1 MGVLLTGSKYYDSTS
16 AIQVIG
22 CILNNPHLLDEDGI
36 YDFRAEDFNNE
47 FHKVIFGSVY
57 NLYNMGA
64 EKLNTKVIED
74 YLSEKEH
81 SFATYKANHG
91 AEWLH
96 QVYEQAD
103 ILNFNYYY
111 SRLKKMTLLRAYDNI
126 GLDVSWIYDPDNIID
141 LEKKQEQSKLL
152 DNTPIEEIADM
163 IDNRVLHV
171 REYLVD
177 GDMDE
182 SCQIGDDAEKLLEEL
197 KQNPAIGY
205 PLYDKV
211 SSDIAM
217 GARTGKF
224 YLRSAAT
231 GVGKAIPND
240 TLIPTPNGWRK
251 VGDIKVGD
259 YLFGQDGKPTKV
271 LNVFPQPTEKEIW
284 EVVFS
289 DGRIA
294 KCCGE
299 HLWEYRYDK
308 SHGKNRYRVENTE
321 AIYKRAL
328 ANKWGFKRSSSKGYR
343 FHVKLN
349 QPVEYDKKDFKIDPY
364 VLGAILGDGSLRY
377 NKTNKSL
384 SFSSEDEEIPTLISK
399 RLGENIR
406 CHRNS
411 LKNYNWYFKDDNKPH
426 HPLWVEEILKDYP
439 CLWNLK
445 SEDKFIPQEF
455 LYGSIEQ
462 RFELLQ
468 GLMDTDGSI
477 DKKGRLRFSTISEKL
492 KDNFVE
498 LCHSL
503 GFVVSVGE
511 DCRTKKYTV
520 GKCYDVH
527 IQSKKSLKDKFFKLT
542 RKLQIAKEYIA
553 SQKREEHKNHLAIVD
568 IKKTSQ
574 KTDMT
579 CFTVDNKDHLFLMND
594 FIVTHNTRNA
604 MADACY
610 MSCSSIYENGEW
622 VDIGEKIPTI
632 FISVELDKSELQTM
646 AWSFVSGVPENHIL
660 ENKYDF
666 GEYERV
672 VKAIQ
677 ILKESKLF
685 IEYLPDY
692 NMKDIENCIK
702 RNIRVN
708 KCSCV
713 FLDYITSSMKIIEEI
728 TRASGG
734 MKIREDQILFLL
746 SSKLKDIAGK
756 YGVFIYSSTQL
767 NNSFKQEKI
776 LDQGMLAGAKSIA
789 NRIDYG
795 SIMVDMVPEDY
806 EDLAGLLE
814 SHPELG
820 VPNIKL
826 SIYKNRRGKIN
837 RVICWQRADK
847 GTSRYKTLFVTDYN
861 LNLIDVYEDGKV
873 V

>member
-163 IDNRVLHV
+163 IDNRVLHI

-259 YLFGQDGKPTKV
+259 YLFAQDSSPTKV
-271 LNVFPQPTEKEIW
+271 LAVFPQPEKKEIW
-284 EVVFS
+284 KVTFA
-289 DGRIA
+289 DGRVA
-294 KCCGE
+294 ECCGE
-299 HLWEYRYDK
+299 HLWEYFEN
-308 SHGKNRYRVENTE
+308 GKKRVEDTQT
-321 AIYKRAL
+321 IYKRIKKQKAL
-328 ANKWGFKRSSSKGYR
+328 KNNFSVRVNSPYGNYIFTKSFVNSLLDIESKC
-343 FHVKLN
+343 
-349 QPVEYDKKDFKIDPY
+349 I
-364 VLGAILGDGSLRY
+364 
-377 NKTNKSL
+377 
-384 SFSSEDEEIPTLISK
+384 SFSRSRKERAAIFDKEFFCLKEVTLL
-399 RLGENIR
+399 RGLGI
-406 CHRNS
+406 
-411 LKNYNWYFKDDNKPH
+411 
-426 HPLWVEEILKDYP
+426 
-439 CLWNLK
+439 
-445 SEDKFIPQEF
+445 IPQVTHMKNSFYRVSYSENDFSLLEKF
-455 LYGSIEQ
+455 LNGEEVIAPTKY
-462 RFELLQ
+462 
-468 GLMDTDGSI
+468 
-477 DKKGRLRFSTISEKL
+477 L
-492 KDNFVE
+492 K
-498 LCHSL
+498 
-503 GFVVSVGE
+503 
-511 DCRTKKYTV
+511 
-520 GKCYDVH
+520 
-527 IQSKKSLKDKFFKLT
+527 
-542 RKLQIAKEYIA
+542 
-553 SQKREEHKNHLAIVD
+553 IVD

-666 GEYERV
+666 GEYDRV

-795 SIMVDMVPEDY
+795 SIMVDMVPDDY

>member
-126 GLDVSWIYDPDNIID
+126 GLDVSWIYDPDNILD

-163 IDNRVLHV
+163 IDNRVLHI

-217 GARTGKF
+217 GARIGKF

-240 TLIPTPNGWRK
+240 TLIPTPDGWRK

-259 YLFGQDGKPTKV
+259 YLFAQDSSPTKV
-271 LNVFPQPTEKEIW
+271 LAVFPQPEKKEIW
-284 EVVFS
+284 KVTFA
-289 DGRIA
+289 DGRVA
-294 KCCGE
+294 ECCGE
-299 HLWEYRYDK
+299 HLWEYFEN
-308 SHGKNRYRVENTE
+308 GKKKVENTQT
-321 AIYKRAL
+321 IYKRI
-328 ANKWGFKRSSSKGYR
+328 KRKKTLKSNFSVRVNSPYGNYTFAKSFVNSLLDIESKC
-343 FHVKLN
+343 
-349 QPVEYDKKDFKIDPY
+349 I
-364 VLGAILGDGSLRY
+364 
-377 NKTNKSL
+377 
-384 SFSSEDEEIPTLISK
+384 SFSRSRKERVATFDKEFFCLREVALL
-399 RLGENIR
+399 RGLGI
-406 CHRNS
+406 
-411 LKNYNWYFKDDNKPH
+411 
-426 HPLWVEEILKDYP
+426 
-439 CLWNLK
+439 
-445 SEDKFIPQEF
+445 IPQVTHTKNGFYRVSYSENDFGLLEKF
-455 LYGSIEQ
+455 LNGEEVIAPTKY
-462 RFELLQ
+462 
-468 GLMDTDGSI
+468 
-477 DKKGRLRFSTISEKL
+477 L
-492 KDNFVE
+492 K
-498 LCHSL
+498 
-503 GFVVSVGE
+503 
-511 DCRTKKYTV
+511 
-520 GKCYDVH
+520 
-527 IQSKKSLKDKFFKLT
+527 
-542 RKLQIAKEYIA
+542 
-553 SQKREEHKNHLAIVD
+553 IVD

-666 GEYERV
+666 GEYDRV

-795 SIMVDMVPEDY
+795 SIMVDMVPDDY

>member
-1 MGVLLTGSKYYDSTS
+1 MTGSKYYDSTS

-163 IDNRVLHV
+163 IDNRVLHI

-259 YLFGQDGKPTKV
+259 YLFAQDSSPTKV
-271 LNVFPQPTEKEIW
+271 LAVFPQPTTKEIW
-284 EVVFS
+284 KVTFA
-289 DGRIA
+289 DGRVA
-294 KCCGE
+294 ECCGE
-299 HLWEYRYDK
+299 HLWEYFEN
-308 SHGKNRYRVENTE
+308 GKKRVEDTQT
-321 AIYKRAL
+321 IYKRIKKQKAL
-328 ANKWGFKRSSSKGYR
+328 KNDFSVRVNSPYGNYIFTKSFVNSLLDIESKC
-343 FHVKLN
+343 
-349 QPVEYDKKDFKIDPY
+349 I
-364 VLGAILGDGSLRY
+364 
-377 NKTNKSL
+377 
-384 SFSSEDEEIPTLISK
+384 SFSRSRKERVATFDKEFFCLREVALL
-399 RLGENIR
+399 RGLGI
-406 CHRNS
+406 
-411 LKNYNWYFKDDNKPH
+411 
-426 HPLWVEEILKDYP
+426 
-439 CLWNLK
+439 
-445 SEDKFIPQEF
+445 IPQVTHIKNGFYRVSYSENDFGLLEKF
-455 LYGSIEQ
+455 LNGEEVIAPTKY
-462 RFELLQ
+462 
-468 GLMDTDGSI
+468 
-477 DKKGRLRFSTISEKL
+477 L
-492 KDNFVE
+492 K
-498 LCHSL
+498 
-503 GFVVSVGE
+503 
-511 DCRTKKYTV
+511 
-520 GKCYDVH
+520 
-527 IQSKKSLKDKFFKLT
+527 
-542 RKLQIAKEYIA
+542 
-553 SQKREEHKNHLAIVD
+553 IVD

-795 SIMVDMVPEDY
+795 SIMVDMVPDDY

>member
-1 MGVLLTGSKYYDSTS
+1 MTGSKYYDSTS

-163 IDNRVLHV
+163 IDNRVLHI

-259 YLFGQDGKPTKV
+259 YLFAQDSSPTKV
-271 LNVFPQPTEKEIW
+271 LAVFPQPEEKEIW
-284 EVVFS
+284 KVTFA
-289 DGRIA
+289 DGRVA
-294 KCCGE
+294 ECCGE
-299 HLWEYRYDK
+299 HLWEYFEN
-308 SHGKNRYRVENTE
+308 GKKKVENTQT
-321 AIYKRAL
+321 IYKRI
-328 ANKWGFKRSSSKGYR
+328 KRKKTLKSNFSVRVNSPYGNYTFAKSFVNSLLDIESKC
-343 FHVKLN
+343 
-349 QPVEYDKKDFKIDPY
+349 I
-364 VLGAILGDGSLRY
+364 
-377 NKTNKSL
+377 
-384 SFSSEDEEIPTLISK
+384 SFSRSRKK
-399 RLGENIR
+399 RVATFDKEFFCLREVALLRGLGI
-406 CHRNS
+406 
-411 LKNYNWYFKDDNKPH
+411 
-426 HPLWVEEILKDYP
+426 
-439 CLWNLK
+439 
-445 SEDKFIPQEF
+445 IPQVTHTKNGFYRVSYSENDFGLLEKF
-455 LYGSIEQ
+455 LNGEEVIAPTKY
-462 RFELLQ
+462 
-468 GLMDTDGSI
+468 
-477 DKKGRLRFSTISEKL
+477 L
-492 KDNFVE
+492 K
-498 LCHSL
+498 
-503 GFVVSVGE
+503 
-511 DCRTKKYTV
+511 
-520 GKCYDVH
+520 
-527 IQSKKSLKDKFFKLT
+527 
-542 RKLQIAKEYIA
+542 
-553 SQKREEHKNHLAIVD
+553 IVD

-795 SIMVDMVPEDY
+795 SIMVDMVPDDY

>member
-163 IDNRVLHV
+163 IDNRVLHI

-259 YLFGQDGKPTKV
+259 YLFAQDSSPTKV
-271 LNVFPQPTEKEIW
+271 LAVFPQPEKKEIW
-284 EVVFS
+284 KVTFS
-289 DGRIA
+289 DGRVA

-299 HLWEYRYDK
+299 HLWEYFEN
-308 SHGKNRYRVENTE
+308 GKKRVEDTQT
-321 AIYKRAL
+321 IYKRIKKQKAL
-328 ANKWGFKRSSSKGYR
+328 KNNFSVRVNSPYGNYIFTKSFVNSLLDIESKC
-343 FHVKLN
+343 
-349 QPVEYDKKDFKIDPY
+349 I
-364 VLGAILGDGSLRY
+364 
-377 NKTNKSL
+377 
-384 SFSSEDEEIPTLISK
+384 SFSRSRKERAAIFDKEFFCLKEVTLL
-399 RLGENIR
+399 RGLGI
-406 CHRNS
+406 
-411 LKNYNWYFKDDNKPH
+411 
-426 HPLWVEEILKDYP
+426 
-439 CLWNLK
+439 
-445 SEDKFIPQEF
+445 IPQVTHMKNSFYRVSYLENDFSLLEKF
-455 LYGSIEQ
+455 LNGEEVIAPTKY
-462 RFELLQ
+462 
-468 GLMDTDGSI
+468 
-477 DKKGRLRFSTISEKL
+477 L
-492 KDNFVE
+492 K
-498 LCHSL
+498 
-503 GFVVSVGE
+503 
-511 DCRTKKYTV
+511 
-520 GKCYDVH
+520 
-527 IQSKKSLKDKFFKLT
+527 
-542 RKLQIAKEYIA
+542 
-553 SQKREEHKNHLAIVD
+553 IVD

-666 GEYERV
+666 GEYDRV

-795 SIMVDMVPEDY
+795 SIMVDMVPDDY

>member
-163 IDNRVLHV
+163 IDNRVLHI

-259 YLFGQDGKPTKV
+259 YLFAQDSSPTKV
-271 LNVFPQPTEKEIW
+271 LAVFPQPTTKEIW
-284 EVVFS
+284 KVTFA
-289 DGRIA
+289 DGRVA

-299 HLWEYRYDK
+299 HLWEYFEN
-308 SHGKNRYRVENTE
+308 GKKKVEDTQT
-321 AIYKRAL
+321 IYKRIKRKKAL
-328 ANKWGFKRSSSKGYR
+328 KSNFSVRVNSPYGNYTFAKSFVNSLLDIESKC
-343 FHVKLN
+343 
-349 QPVEYDKKDFKIDPY
+349 I
-364 VLGAILGDGSLRY
+364 
-377 NKTNKSL
+377 
-384 SFSSEDEEIPTLISK
+384 SFSRSRKERAAIFDKEFFCLREVALL
-399 RLGENIR
+399 RGLGM
-406 CHRNS
+406 
-411 LKNYNWYFKDDNKPH
+411 
-426 HPLWVEEILKDYP
+426 
-439 CLWNLK
+439 
-445 SEDKFIPQEF
+445 IPQVTHIKNGFYRVSYSENDFGLLEKF
-455 LYGSIEQ
+455 LNGEEVIAPTKY
-462 RFELLQ
+462 
-468 GLMDTDGSI
+468 
-477 DKKGRLRFSTISEKL
+477 L
-492 KDNFVE
+492 K
-498 LCHSL
+498 
-503 GFVVSVGE
+503 
-511 DCRTKKYTV
+511 
-520 GKCYDVH
+520 
-527 IQSKKSLKDKFFKLT
+527 
-542 RKLQIAKEYIA
+542 
-553 SQKREEHKNHLAIVD
+553 IVN

-610 MSCSSIYENGEW
+610 MSCSSVYENGEW

>member
-1 MGVLLTGSKYYDSTS
+1 MTGSKYYDSTS

-163 IDNRVLHV
+163 IDNRVLHI

-259 YLFGQDGKPTKV
+259 YLFAQDSSPTKV
-271 LNVFPQPTEKEIW
+271 LAVFPQPEEKEIW
-284 EVVFS
+284 KVTFA
-289 DGRIA
+289 DGRVA
-294 KCCGE
+294 ECCGE
-299 HLWEYRYDK
+299 HLWEYFEN
-308 SHGKNRYRVENTE
+308 GKKRVEDTQT
-321 AIYKRAL
+321 IYKRIKKQKAL
-328 ANKWGFKRSSSKGYR
+328 KNNFSVRINSPYGNYIFTKSFVNSLLDIESKC
-343 FHVKLN
+343 
-349 QPVEYDKKDFKIDPY
+349 I
-364 VLGAILGDGSLRY
+364 
-377 NKTNKSL
+377 
-384 SFSSEDEEIPTLISK
+384 SFSRSRKERAAIFDKEFFCLKEVTLL
-399 RLGENIR
+399 RGLGI
-406 CHRNS
+406 
-411 LKNYNWYFKDDNKPH
+411 
-426 HPLWVEEILKDYP
+426 
-439 CLWNLK
+439 
-445 SEDKFIPQEF
+445 IPQVTHIKNGFYRVSYSENDFGLLEKF
-455 LYGSIEQ
+455 LNGEEVIAPTKY
-462 RFELLQ
+462 
-468 GLMDTDGSI
+468 
-477 DKKGRLRFSTISEKL
+477 L
-492 KDNFVE
+492 K
-498 LCHSL
+498 
-503 GFVVSVGE
+503 
-511 DCRTKKYTV
+511 
-520 GKCYDVH
+520 
-527 IQSKKSLKDKFFKLT
+527 
-542 RKLQIAKEYIA
+542 
-553 SQKREEHKNHLAIVD
+553 IVN

-574 KTDMT
+574 KTNMT

-666 GEYERV
+666 GEYDRV

-795 SIMVDMVPEDY
+795 SIMVDMVPDDY

>member
-16 AIQVIG
+16 VIQVIG

-163 IDNRVLHV
+163 IDNRVLHI

-259 YLFGQDGKPTKV
+259 YLFAQDSSPTKV
-271 LNVFPQPTEKEIW
+271 LAVFPQPEKKEIW
-284 EVVFS
+284 KVTFS
-289 DGRIA
+289 DGRVA

-299 HLWEYRYDK
+299 HLWEYFEN
-308 SHGKNRYRVENTE
+308 GKKRVEDTQT
-321 AIYKRAL
+321 IYKRIKRKKVFKSNFSIRVNSPYGNYTFAKSFVSSLLDIESKCISFFRRRKERVAIFDKEFFCLREVAL
-328 ANKWGFKRSSSKGYR
+328 LRG
-343 FHVKLN
+343 
-349 QPVEYDKKDFKIDPY
+349 
-364 VLGAILGDGSLRY
+364 LGM
-377 NKTNKSL
+377 
-384 SFSSEDEEIPTLISK
+384 
-399 RLGENIR
+399 
-406 CHRNS
+406 
-411 LKNYNWYFKDDNKPH
+411 
-426 HPLWVEEILKDYP
+426 
-439 CLWNLK
+439 
-445 SEDKFIPQEF
+445 IPQVTHIKNGFYRVSYPENDFGLLEKF
-455 LYGSIEQ
+455 LNGEEVIAPTKY
-462 RFELLQ
+462 
-468 GLMDTDGSI
+468 
-477 DKKGRLRFSTISEKL
+477 L
-492 KDNFVE
+492 K
-498 LCHSL
+498 
-503 GFVVSVGE
+503 
-511 DCRTKKYTV
+511 
-520 GKCYDVH
+520 
-527 IQSKKSLKDKFFKLT
+527 
-542 RKLQIAKEYIA
+542 
-553 SQKREEHKNHLAIVD
+553 IVD

-666 GEYERV
+666 GEYDRV

-795 SIMVDMVPEDY
+795 SIMVDMVPDDY

-873 V
+873 M

>member
-163 IDNRVLHV
+163 IDNRVLHI

-259 YLFGQDGKPTKV
+259 YLFAQDSSPTKV
-271 LNVFPQPTEKEIW
+271 LAVFPQPTTKEIW
-284 EVVFS
+284 KVTFA
-289 DGRIA
+289 DGRVA
-294 KCCGE
+294 ECCGE
-299 HLWEYRYDK
+299 HLWEYFEN
-308 SHGKNRYRVENTE
+308 GKKRVEDTQT
-321 AIYKRAL
+321 IYKRIKKQKAL
-328 ANKWGFKRSSSKGYR
+328 KNNFSVRVNSPYGNYTFAKSFVNSLLDIESKC
-343 FHVKLN
+343 
-349 QPVEYDKKDFKIDPY
+349 I
-364 VLGAILGDGSLRY
+364 
-377 NKTNKSL
+377 
-384 SFSSEDEEIPTLISK
+384 SFSRSRKERAAIFDKEFFCLKEVTLL
-399 RLGENIR
+399 RGLGI
-406 CHRNS
+406 
-411 LKNYNWYFKDDNKPH
+411 
-426 HPLWVEEILKDYP
+426 
-439 CLWNLK
+439 
-445 SEDKFIPQEF
+445 IPQVTHMKNGFYRVSYSENDFSLLEKF
-455 LYGSIEQ
+455 LNGEEVIAPTKY
-462 RFELLQ
+462 
-468 GLMDTDGSI
+468 
-477 DKKGRLRFSTISEKL
+477 L
-492 KDNFVE
+492 K
-498 LCHSL
+498 
-503 GFVVSVGE
+503 
-511 DCRTKKYTV
+511 
-520 GKCYDVH
+520 
-527 IQSKKSLKDKFFKLT
+527 
-542 RKLQIAKEYIA
+542 
-553 SQKREEHKNHLAIVD
+553 IVD

-574 KTDMT
+574 KTGMT

-795 SIMVDMVPEDY
+795 SIMVDMVPDDY

>member
-163 IDNRVLHV
+163 IDNRVLHI

-259 YLFGQDGKPTKV
+259 YLFAQDSSPTKV
-271 LNVFPQPTEKEIW
+271 LAVFPQPEEKEIW
-284 EVVFS
+284 KVTFA
-289 DGRIA
+289 DGRVA
-294 KCCGE
+294 ECCRE
-299 HLWEYRYDK
+299 HLWEYFED
-308 SHGKNRYRVENTE
+308 GKKKVEDTQT
-321 AIYKRAL
+321 IYKRIKRKKAL
-328 ANKWGFKRSSSKGYR
+328 KSNFSIRVNS
-343 FHVKLN
+343 
-349 QPVEYDKKDFKIDPY
+349 PY
-364 VLGAILGDGSLRY
+364 GNYTFA
-377 NKTNKSL
+377 KS
-384 SFSSEDEEIPTLISK
+384 FV
-399 RLGENIR
+399 
-406 CHRNS
+406 NS
-411 LKNYNWYFKDDNKPH
+411 LLDIESKCISFFRRRKERVAIFDK
-426 HPLWVEEILKDYP
+426 EFF
-439 CLWNLK
+439 CLREVALLRGLGM
-445 SEDKFIPQEF
+445 IPQVTHIKNGFYRVSYSENDFGLLEKF
-455 LYGSIEQ
+455 LNGEEVIAPTKY
-462 RFELLQ
+462 
-468 GLMDTDGSI
+468 
-477 DKKGRLRFSTISEKL
+477 L
-492 KDNFVE
+492 K
-498 LCHSL
+498 
-503 GFVVSVGE
+503 
-511 DCRTKKYTV
+511 
-520 GKCYDVH
+520 
-527 IQSKKSLKDKFFKLT
+527 
-542 RKLQIAKEYIA
+542 
-553 SQKREEHKNHLAIVD
+553 IVD

-795 SIMVDMVPEDY
+795 SIMVDMVPDDY

>member
-163 IDNRVLHV
+163 IDNRVLHI

-224 YLRSAAT
+224 YLRSATT

-259 YLFGQDGKPTKV
+259 YLFAQDSSPTKV
-271 LNVFPQPTEKEIW
+271 LAVFPQPEKKEIW
-284 EVVFS
+284 KVTFA
-289 DGRIA
+289 DGRVA
-294 KCCGE
+294 ECCGE
-299 HLWEYRYDK
+299 HLWEYFEN
-308 SHGKNRYRVENTE
+308 GKKKVENTQT
-321 AIYKRAL
+321 IYKRI
-328 ANKWGFKRSSSKGYR
+328 KRKKTLKSNFSVRVNSPYGNYTFAKSFVNSLLDIESKC
-343 FHVKLN
+343 
-349 QPVEYDKKDFKIDPY
+349 I
-364 VLGAILGDGSLRY
+364 
-377 NKTNKSL
+377 
-384 SFSSEDEEIPTLISK
+384 SFSRSRKERVAIFDKEFFCLREVALL
-399 RLGENIR
+399 RGLGM
-406 CHRNS
+406 
-411 LKNYNWYFKDDNKPH
+411 
-426 HPLWVEEILKDYP
+426 
-439 CLWNLK
+439 
-445 SEDKFIPQEF
+445 IPQVTHIKNGFYRVSYSENDFGLLEKF
-455 LYGSIEQ
+455 LNGEEVIAPTKY
-462 RFELLQ
+462 
-468 GLMDTDGSI
+468 
-477 DKKGRLRFSTISEKL
+477 L
-492 KDNFVE
+492 K
-498 LCHSL
+498 
-503 GFVVSVGE
+503 
-511 DCRTKKYTV
+511 
-520 GKCYDVH
+520 
-527 IQSKKSLKDKFFKLT
+527 
-542 RKLQIAKEYIA
+542 
-553 SQKREEHKNHLAIVD
+553 IVD

-795 SIMVDMVPEDY
+795 SIMVDMVPDDY

-861 LNLIDVYEDGKV
+861 LNLIDVYENGKV

>member
-163 IDNRVLHV
+163 IDNRVLHI

-240 TLIPTPNGWRK
+240 TLIPTPDGWRK

-259 YLFGQDGKPTKV
+259 YLFGQDSSPTKV
-271 LNVFPQPTEKEIW
+271 LAVFPQPEKKEIW
-284 EVVFS
+284 KVTFA
-289 DGRIA
+289 DGRVA
-294 KCCGE
+294 ECCGE
-299 HLWEYRYDK
+299 HLWEYFEN
-308 SHGKNRYRVENTE
+308 GKKRVEDTQT
-321 AIYKRAL
+321 IYKRIKKQKAL
-328 ANKWGFKRSSSKGYR
+328 KNNFSVRVNSPYGNYIFTKSFVNSLLDIESKC
-343 FHVKLN
+343 
-349 QPVEYDKKDFKIDPY
+349 I
-364 VLGAILGDGSLRY
+364 
-377 NKTNKSL
+377 
-384 SFSSEDEEIPTLISK
+384 SFSRSRKGRATIFDKEFFCLKEVTLL
-399 RLGENIR
+399 RGLGI
-406 CHRNS
+406 
-411 LKNYNWYFKDDNKPH
+411 
-426 HPLWVEEILKDYP
+426 
-439 CLWNLK
+439 
-445 SEDKFIPQEF
+445 IPQVTHMKNSFYRVSYSENDFSLLEKF
-455 LYGSIEQ
+455 LNGEEVIAPTKY
-462 RFELLQ
+462 
-468 GLMDTDGSI
+468 
-477 DKKGRLRFSTISEKL
+477 L
-492 KDNFVE
+492 K
-498 LCHSL
+498 
-503 GFVVSVGE
+503 
-511 DCRTKKYTV
+511 
-520 GKCYDVH
+520 
-527 IQSKKSLKDKFFKLT
+527 
-542 RKLQIAKEYIA
+542 
-553 SQKREEHKNHLAIVD
+553 IVD

-666 GEYERV
+666 GEYDRV

-795 SIMVDMVPEDY
+795 SIMVDMVPDDY

>member
-163 IDNRVLHV
+163 IDNRVLHI

-217 GARTGKF
+217 GARPGKF

-259 YLFGQDGKPTKV
+259 YLFAQDSSPTKV
-271 LNVFPQPTEKEIW
+271 LAVFPQPTTKEIW
-284 EVVFS
+284 KVTFA
-289 DGRIA
+289 DGRVA
-294 KCCGE
+294 ECCGE
-299 HLWEYRYDK
+299 HLWEYFEN
-308 SHGKNRYRVENTE
+308 GKKRVEDTQT
-321 AIYKRAL
+321 IYKRIKKQKAL
-328 ANKWGFKRSSSKGYR
+328 KNNFSVRVNSPYGNYIFTKSFVNSLLDIESKS
-343 FHVKLN
+343 
-349 QPVEYDKKDFKIDPY
+349 I
-364 VLGAILGDGSLRY
+364 
-377 NKTNKSL
+377 
-384 SFSSEDEEIPTLISK
+384 SFSRSEKERVATFDKEFFCLREVALL
-399 RLGENIR
+399 RGLGI
-406 CHRNS
+406 
-411 LKNYNWYFKDDNKPH
+411 
-426 HPLWVEEILKDYP
+426 
-439 CLWNLK
+439 
-445 SEDKFIPQEF
+445 IPQMTHTKNGFYRVSYSENDFGLLEKF
-455 LYGSIEQ
+455 LNGEEVIAPTKY
-462 RFELLQ
+462 
-468 GLMDTDGSI
+468 
-477 DKKGRLRFSTISEKL
+477 L
-492 KDNFVE
+492 K
-498 LCHSL
+498 
-503 GFVVSVGE
+503 
-511 DCRTKKYTV
+511 
-520 GKCYDVH
+520 
-527 IQSKKSLKDKFFKLT
+527 
-542 RKLQIAKEYIA
+542 
-553 SQKREEHKNHLAIVD
+553 IVD

-666 GEYERV
+666 GEYDRV

-795 SIMVDMVPEDY
+795 SIMVDMVPDDY

>member
-163 IDNRVLHV
+163 IDNRVLHI

-240 TLIPTPNGWRK
+240 TLIPTPDGWRK
-251 VGDIKVGD
+251 VADIKVGD
-259 YLFGQDGKPTKV
+259 YLFAQDSSPTKV
-271 LNVFPQPTEKEIW
+271 LAVFPQPEEKEIW
-284 EVVFS
+284 KVTFA
-289 DGRIA
+289 DGRVA
-294 KCCGE
+294 ECCGE
-299 HLWEYRYDK
+299 HLWEYFED
-308 SHGKNRYRVENTE
+308 GKKKVEDTQT
-321 AIYKRAL
+321 IYKRIKRKKA
-328 ANKWGFKRSSSKGYR
+328 FKSNFSIRVNS
-343 FHVKLN
+343 
-349 QPVEYDKKDFKIDPY
+349 PY
-364 VLGAILGDGSLRY
+364 GNYTFA
-377 NKTNKSL
+377 KS
-384 SFSSEDEEIPTLISK
+384 FV
-399 RLGENIR
+399 
-406 CHRNS
+406 NS
-411 LKNYNWYFKDDNKPH
+411 LLDIESKCISFFRSKKERIAIFDK
-426 HPLWVEEILKDYP
+426 EFF
-439 CLWNLK
+439 CLR
-445 SEDKFIPQEF
+445 EVA
-455 LYGSIEQ
+455 
-462 RFELLQ
+462 LLQ
-468 GLMDTDGSI
+468 GLGMIPQVTHIKNGFYRVSYSENDFGLLKKFLDGEEVI
-477 DKKGRLRFSTISEKL
+477 APTKYL
-492 KDNFVE
+492 K
-498 LCHSL
+498 
-503 GFVVSVGE
+503 
-511 DCRTKKYTV
+511 
-520 GKCYDVH
+520 
-527 IQSKKSLKDKFFKLT
+527 
-542 RKLQIAKEYIA
+542 
-553 SQKREEHKNHLAIVD
+553 IVD

-666 GEYERV
+666 GEYDRV

-795 SIMVDMVPEDY
+795 SIMVDMVPDDY

>member
-163 IDNRVLHV
+163 IDNRVLHI

-259 YLFGQDGKPTKV
+259 YLFAQDSSPTKV
-271 LNVFPQPTEKEIW
+271 LAVFPQPEEKEIW
-284 EVVFS
+284 KVTFA
-289 DGRIA
+289 DGRVA
-294 KCCGE
+294 ECCRE
-299 HLWEYRYDK
+299 HLWEYFED
-308 SHGKNRYRVENTE
+308 GKKKVEDTQT
-321 AIYKRAL
+321 IYKRIKRKKAL
-328 ANKWGFKRSSSKGYR
+328 KSNFSIRVNS
-343 FHVKLN
+343 
-349 QPVEYDKKDFKIDPY
+349 PY
-364 VLGAILGDGSLRY
+364 GNYTFA
-377 NKTNKSL
+377 KS
-384 SFSSEDEEIPTLISK
+384 FV
-399 RLGENIR
+399 
-406 CHRNS
+406 NS
-411 LKNYNWYFKDDNKPH
+411 LLDIESKCISFFRRRKERVAIFDK
-426 HPLWVEEILKDYP
+426 EFF
-439 CLWNLK
+439 CLREVALLRGLGM
-445 SEDKFIPQEF
+445 IPQVTHIKNGFYRVSYSENDFGLLEKF
-455 LYGSIEQ
+455 LNGEEVIAPTKY
-462 RFELLQ
+462 
-468 GLMDTDGSI
+468 
-477 DKKGRLRFSTISEKL
+477 L
-492 KDNFVE
+492 K
-498 LCHSL
+498 
-503 GFVVSVGE
+503 
-511 DCRTKKYTV
+511 
-520 GKCYDVH
+520 
-527 IQSKKSLKDKFFKLT
+527 
-542 RKLQIAKEYIA
+542 
-553 SQKREEHKNHLAIVD
+553 IVD

-795 SIMVDMVPEDY
+795 SIMVDMVPDDY

-861 LNLIDVYEDGKV
+861 LNLIDVYEDSKV

>member
-163 IDNRVLHV
+163 IDNRVLHI

-231 GVGKAIPND
+231 GVGK
-240 TLIPTPNGWRK
+240 
-251 VGDIKVGD
+251 
-259 YLFGQDGKPTKV
+259 
-271 LNVFPQPTEKEIW
+271 
-284 EVVFS
+284 S
-289 DGRIA
+289 
-294 KCCGE
+294 
-299 HLWEYRYDK
+299 
-308 SHGKNRYRVENTE
+308 
-321 AIYKRAL
+321 
-328 ANKWGFKRSSSKGYR
+328 
-343 FHVKLN
+343 
-349 QPVEYDKKDFKIDPY
+349 
-364 VLGAILGDGSLRY
+364 
-377 NKTNKSL
+377 
-384 SFSSEDEEIPTLISK
+384 
-399 RLGENIR
+399 
-406 CHRNS
+406 
-411 LKNYNWYFKDDNKPH
+411 
-426 HPLWVEEILKDYP
+426 
-439 CLWNLK
+439 
-445 SEDKFIPQEF
+445 
-455 LYGSIEQ
+455 
-462 RFELLQ
+462 
-468 GLMDTDGSI
+468 
-477 DKKGRLRFSTISEKL
+477 
-492 KDNFVE
+492 
-498 LCHSL
+498 
-503 GFVVSVGE
+503 
-511 DCRTKKYTV
+511 
-520 GKCYDVH
+520 
-527 IQSKKSLKDKFFKLT
+527 
-542 RKLQIAKEYIA
+542 
-553 SQKREEHKNHLAIVD
+553 
-568 IKKTSQ
+568 
-574 KTDMT
+574 
-579 CFTVDNKDHLFLMND
+579 
-594 FIVTHNTRNA
+594 RNA

-622 VDIGEKIPTI
+622 VDIGENIPTI

-666 GEYERV
+666 GEYDRV

-795 SIMVDMVPEDY
+795 SIMVDMVPDDY

>member
-1 MGVLLTGSKYYDSTS
+1 MTGSKYYDSTS

-163 IDNRVLHV
+163 IDNRVLHI

-251 VGDIKVGD
+251 VGDIRVGD
-259 YLFGQDGKPTKV
+259 YLFAQDSSPTKV
-271 LNVFPQPTEKEIW
+271 LAVFPQPTTKEIW
-284 EVVFS
+284 KVTFA
-289 DGRIA
+289 DGRVA
-294 KCCGE
+294 ECCGE
-299 HLWEYRYDK
+299 HLWEYFEN
-308 SHGKNRYRVENTE
+308 GKKRVEDTQT
-321 AIYKRAL
+321 IYKRIKKQKAL
-328 ANKWGFKRSSSKGYR
+328 KNNFSVRVNSPYGNYTFAKSFVNSLLDIESKCISFFR
-343 FHVKLN
+343 RRKERVAIF
-349 QPVEYDKKDFKIDPY
+349 DKKFFCLRE
-364 VLGAILGDGSLRY
+364 VALLRGLGI
-377 NKTNKSL
+377 
-384 SFSSEDEEIPTLISK
+384 
-399 RLGENIR
+399 
-406 CHRNS
+406 
-411 LKNYNWYFKDDNKPH
+411 
-426 HPLWVEEILKDYP
+426 
-439 CLWNLK
+439 
-445 SEDKFIPQEF
+445 IPQVTHIKNGFYRVSYSENDFGLLEKF
-455 LYGSIEQ
+455 LNGEEVIAPTKY
-462 RFELLQ
+462 
-468 GLMDTDGSI
+468 
-477 DKKGRLRFSTISEKL
+477 L
-492 KDNFVE
+492 K
-498 LCHSL
+498 
-503 GFVVSVGE
+503 
-511 DCRTKKYTV
+511 
-520 GKCYDVH
+520 
-527 IQSKKSLKDKFFKLT
+527 
-542 RKLQIAKEYIA
+542 
-553 SQKREEHKNHLAIVD
+553 IVD

-574 KTDMT
+574 KTNMT

-795 SIMVDMVPEDY
+795 SIMVDMVPDDY

-861 LNLIDVYEDGKV
+861 LNLIDVYEDGEV

>member
-163 IDNRVLHV
+163 IDNRVLHI

-259 YLFGQDGKPTKV
+259 YLFAQDSSPTKV
-271 LNVFPQPTEKEIW
+271 LAVFPQPEKKEIW
-284 EVVFS
+284 KVTFA
-289 DGRIA
+289 DGRVA
-294 KCCGE
+294 ECCGE
-299 HLWEYRYDK
+299 HLWEYFEN
-308 SHGKNRYRVENTE
+308 GKKRVEDTQT
-321 AIYKRAL
+321 IYKRIKKQKAL
-328 ANKWGFKRSSSKGYR
+328 KNNFSVRVNSPYGNYIFTKSFVNSLLDIESKC
-343 FHVKLN
+343 
-349 QPVEYDKKDFKIDPY
+349 I
-364 VLGAILGDGSLRY
+364 
-377 NKTNKSL
+377 
-384 SFSSEDEEIPTLISK
+384 SFSRSRKERAAIFDKEFFCLKEVTLL
-399 RLGENIR
+399 RGLGI
-406 CHRNS
+406 
-411 LKNYNWYFKDDNKPH
+411 
-426 HPLWVEEILKDYP
+426 
-439 CLWNLK
+439 
-445 SEDKFIPQEF
+445 IPQVTHMKNSFYRVSYSENDFSLLEKF
-455 LYGSIEQ
+455 LNGEEVIAPIKY
-462 RFELLQ
+462 
-468 GLMDTDGSI
+468 
-477 DKKGRLRFSTISEKL
+477 L
-492 KDNFVE
+492 K
-498 LCHSL
+498 
-503 GFVVSVGE
+503 
-511 DCRTKKYTV
+511 
-520 GKCYDVH
+520 
-527 IQSKKSLKDKFFKLT
+527 
-542 RKLQIAKEYIA
+542 
-553 SQKREEHKNHLAIVD
+553 IVD

-795 SIMVDMVPEDY
+795 SIMVDMVPDDY
-806 EDLAGLLE
+806 EDLAGLLK

>member
-22 CILNNPHLLDEDGI
+22 CILNNPRLLDEDGI

-259 YLFGQDGKPTKV
+259 YLFAQDSSPTKV
-271 LNVFPQPTEKEIW
+271 LAVFPQPEKKEIW
-284 EVVFS
+284 KVTFS
-289 DGRIA
+289 DGRVA

-299 HLWEYRYDK
+299 HLWEYFEN
-308 SHGKNRYRVENTE
+308 GKKRVEDTQT
-321 AIYKRAL
+321 IYKRIKRKKA
-328 ANKWGFKRSSSKGYR
+328 FKSNFSIRVNS
-343 FHVKLN
+343 
-349 QPVEYDKKDFKIDPY
+349 PY
-364 VLGAILGDGSLRY
+364 GNYTFA
-377 NKTNKSL
+377 KS
-384 SFSSEDEEIPTLISK
+384 FV
-399 RLGENIR
+399 
-406 CHRNS
+406 NS
-411 LKNYNWYFKDDNKPH
+411 LLDIESKCISFFRSRKERIAIFDK
-426 HPLWVEEILKDYP
+426 EFF
-439 CLWNLK
+439 CLREVALLRGLGM
-445 SEDKFIPQEF
+445 IPQVTHMKNGFYRVSYSENDFGLLEKF
-455 LYGSIEQ
+455 L
-462 RFELLQ
+462 
-468 GLMDTDGSI
+468 
-477 DKKGRLRFSTISEKL
+477 
-492 KDNFVE
+492 N
-498 LCHSL
+498 
-503 GFVVSVGE
+503 GE
-511 DCRTKKYTV
+511 DVITPTEY
-520 GKCYDVH
+520 
-527 IQSKKSLKDKFFKLT
+527 LK
-542 RKLQIAKEYIA
+542 II
-553 SQKREEHKNHLAIVD
+553 N

-666 GEYERV
+666 GEYDRV

-795 SIMVDMVPEDY
+795 SIMVDMVPDDY

>member
-163 IDNRVLHV
+163 IDNRVLRI
-171 REYLVD
+171 REYMVD

-259 YLFGQDGKPTKV
+259 YLFAQDSSPTKV
-271 LNVFPQPTEKEIW
+271 LAVFPQPEKKEIW
-284 EVVFS
+284 KVTFA
-289 DGRIA
+289 DGRVA
-294 KCCGE
+294 ECCGE
-299 HLWEYRYDK
+299 HLWEYFEG
-308 SHGKNRYRVENTE
+308 GKKKVEDTQT
-321 AIYKRAL
+321 IYKRIKRKKAL
-328 ANKWGFKRSSSKGYR
+328 KSNFSIRVNSPYGNYTFAKSFVNSLLDIESKC
-343 FHVKLN
+343 
-349 QPVEYDKKDFKIDPY
+349 I
-364 VLGAILGDGSLRY
+364 
-377 NKTNKSL
+377 
-384 SFSSEDEEIPTLISK
+384 SFSRSEKERVAIFDKEFFCLREVALL
-399 RLGENIR
+399 RGLGI
-406 CHRNS
+406 
-411 LKNYNWYFKDDNKPH
+411 
-426 HPLWVEEILKDYP
+426 
-439 CLWNLK
+439 
-445 SEDKFIPQEF
+445 IPQVTHTKNGFYRVSYSENDFGLLEKF
-455 LYGSIEQ
+455 LNGEEVIAPTKY
-462 RFELLQ
+462 
-468 GLMDTDGSI
+468 
-477 DKKGRLRFSTISEKL
+477 L
-492 KDNFVE
+492 K
-498 LCHSL
+498 
-503 GFVVSVGE
+503 
-511 DCRTKKYTV
+511 
-520 GKCYDVH
+520 
-527 IQSKKSLKDKFFKLT
+527 
-542 RKLQIAKEYIA
+542 
-553 SQKREEHKNHLAIVD
+553 IVD

-666 GEYERV
+666 GEYDRV

-795 SIMVDMVPEDY
+795 SIMVDMVPDDY

>member
-163 IDNRVLHV
+163 IDNRVLHI

-259 YLFGQDGKPTKV
+259 YLFAQDSSPTKV
-271 LNVFPQPTEKEIW
+271 LAVFPQPEKKEIW
-284 EVVFS
+284 KVTFA
-289 DGRIA
+289 DGRVA
-294 KCCGE
+294 ECCGE
-299 HLWEYRYDK
+299 HLWEYFENGRK
-308 SHGKNRYRVENTE
+308 RVEDTQT
-321 AIYKRAL
+321 IYKRIKKQKAL
-328 ANKWGFKRSSSKGYR
+328 KNNFSVRVNSPYGNYIFTKSFVNSLLDIESKC
-343 FHVKLN
+343 
-349 QPVEYDKKDFKIDPY
+349 I
-364 VLGAILGDGSLRY
+364 
-377 NKTNKSL
+377 
-384 SFSSEDEEIPTLISK
+384 SFSRSRKERAAIFDKEFFCLKEVTLL
-399 RLGENIR
+399 RGLGI
-406 CHRNS
+406 
-411 LKNYNWYFKDDNKPH
+411 
-426 HPLWVEEILKDYP
+426 
-439 CLWNLK
+439 
-445 SEDKFIPQEF
+445 IPQVTHMKNSFYRVSYSENDFSLLKKF
-455 LYGSIEQ
+455 LNGEEVIAPTKY
-462 RFELLQ
+462 
-468 GLMDTDGSI
+468 
-477 DKKGRLRFSTISEKL
+477 L
-492 KDNFVE
+492 K
-498 LCHSL
+498 
-503 GFVVSVGE
+503 
-511 DCRTKKYTV
+511 
-520 GKCYDVH
+520 
-527 IQSKKSLKDKFFKLT
+527 
-542 RKLQIAKEYIA
+542 
-553 SQKREEHKNHLAIVD
+553 IVD

-579 CFTVDNKDHLFLMND
+579 CFTVDNKDHRFFMND

-604 MADACY
+604 MADAC
-610 MSCSSIYENGEW
+610 
-622 VDIGEKIPTI
+622 
-632 FISVELDKSELQTM
+632 
-646 AWSFVSGVPENHIL
+646 
-660 ENKYDF
+660 
-666 GEYERV
+666 
-672 VKAIQ
+672 
-677 ILKESKLF
+677 
-685 IEYLPDY
+685 
-692 NMKDIENCIK
+692 
-702 RNIRVN
+702 
-708 KCSCV
+708 
-713 FLDYITSSMKIIEEI
+713 
-728 TRASGG
+728 
-734 MKIREDQILFLL
+734 
-746 SSKLKDIAGK
+746 
-756 YGVFIYSSTQL
+756 
-767 NNSFKQEKI
+767 
-776 LDQGMLAGAKSIA
+776 
-789 NRIDYG
+789 
-795 SIMVDMVPEDY
+795 
-806 EDLAGLLE
+806 
-814 SHPELG
+814 
-820 VPNIKL
+820 
-826 SIYKNRRGKIN
+826 
-837 RVICWQRADK
+837 
-847 GTSRYKTLFVTDYN
+847 
-861 LNLIDVYEDGKV
+861 
-873 V
+873 

>member
-163 IDNRVLHV
+163 IDNRVLHI

-259 YLFGQDGKPTKV
+259 YLFGQDSSPTKV
-271 LNVFPQPTEKEIW
+271 LAVFPQPEEKEIW
-284 EVVFS
+284 KVTFS
-289 DGRIA
+289 DGRVA

-299 HLWEYRYDK
+299 HLWEYFEN
-308 SHGKNRYRVENTE
+308 GKKRVEDTQT
-321 AIYKRAL
+321 IYKRIKKKKAL
-328 ANKWGFKRSSSKGYR
+328 KNNFSIRVNSPYGNYIFTKSFVNSLLDIESKC
-343 FHVKLN
+343 
-349 QPVEYDKKDFKIDPY
+349 I
-364 VLGAILGDGSLRY
+364 
-377 NKTNKSL
+377 
-384 SFSSEDEEIPTLISK
+384 SFSRSRKERAAIFDKEFFCLKEVTLL
-399 RLGENIR
+399 RGLGI
-406 CHRNS
+406 
-411 LKNYNWYFKDDNKPH
+411 
-426 HPLWVEEILKDYP
+426 
-439 CLWNLK
+439 
-445 SEDKFIPQEF
+445 IPQVTHMKNSFYRVSYSENDFSLLEKF
-455 LYGSIEQ
+455 LNGEEVIAPTKY
-462 RFELLQ
+462 
-468 GLMDTDGSI
+468 
-477 DKKGRLRFSTISEKL
+477 L
-492 KDNFVE
+492 K
-498 LCHSL
+498 
-503 GFVVSVGE
+503 
-511 DCRTKKYTV
+511 
-520 GKCYDVH
+520 
-527 IQSKKSLKDKFFKLT
+527 
-542 RKLQIAKEYIA
+542 
-553 SQKREEHKNHLAIVD
+553 IVD

-574 KTDMT
+574 KTAMT

-666 GEYERV
+666 GEYDRV

-795 SIMVDMVPEDY
+795 SIMVDMVPDDY

>member
-163 IDNRVLHV
+163 IDNRVLHI

-259 YLFGQDGKPTKV
+259 YLFAQDSSPTKV
-271 LNVFPQPTEKEIW
+271 LAVFPQPTTKEIW
-284 EVVFS
+284 KVTFA
-289 DGRIA
+289 DGRVA
-294 KCCGE
+294 ECCGE
-299 HLWEYRYDK
+299 HLWEYFEN
-308 SHGKNRYRVENTE
+308 GKKRVEDTQT
-321 AIYKRAL
+321 IYKRVKKQKAL
-328 ANKWGFKRSSSKGYR
+328 KNNFSVRVNSPYGNYIFTKSFVNSLLDVESKC
-343 FHVKLN
+343 
-349 QPVEYDKKDFKIDPY
+349 I
-364 VLGAILGDGSLRY
+364 
-377 NKTNKSL
+377 
-384 SFSSEDEEIPTLISK
+384 SFSRSRKERAAIFDKEFFCLKEVTLL
-399 RLGENIR
+399 RGLGI
-406 CHRNS
+406 
-411 LKNYNWYFKDDNKPH
+411 
-426 HPLWVEEILKDYP
+426 
-439 CLWNLK
+439 
-445 SEDKFIPQEF
+445 IPQVTHMKNSFYRVSYSENDFGLLEKF
-455 LYGSIEQ
+455 LNGEEVIAPTKY
-462 RFELLQ
+462 
-468 GLMDTDGSI
+468 
-477 DKKGRLRFSTISEKL
+477 L
-492 KDNFVE
+492 K
-498 LCHSL
+498 
-503 GFVVSVGE
+503 
-511 DCRTKKYTV
+511 
-520 GKCYDVH
+520 
-527 IQSKKSLKDKFFKLT
+527 
-542 RKLQIAKEYIA
+542 
-553 SQKREEHKNHLAIVD
+553 IVN

-574 KTDMT
+574 KTAMT

-666 GEYERV
+666 GEYDRV

-795 SIMVDMVPEDY
+795 SIMVDMVPDDY

>member
-163 IDNRVLHV
+163 IDNRVLHI

-240 TLIPTPNGWRK
+240 MLIPTPNGWRK

-259 YLFGQDGKPTKV
+259 YLFAQDSSPTKV
-271 LNVFPQPTEKEIW
+271 LAVFPQPEEKEIW
-284 EVVFS
+284 KVTFA
-289 DGRIA
+289 DGRVA
-294 KCCGE
+294 ECCGE
-299 HLWEYRYDK
+299 HLWEYFED
-308 SHGKNRYRVENTE
+308 GKKKVEDTQT
-321 AIYKRAL
+321 IYKRIKRKKAL
-328 ANKWGFKRSSSKGYR
+328 KNNFSVRVNS
-343 FHVKLN
+343 
-349 QPVEYDKKDFKIDPY
+349 PY
-364 VLGAILGDGSLRY
+364 GNHTFA
-377 NKTNKSL
+377 KS
-384 SFSSEDEEIPTLISK
+384 FV
-399 RLGENIR
+399 
-406 CHRNS
+406 NS
-411 LKNYNWYFKDDNKPH
+411 LLDIESKCISFFRSKKERIVIFDK
-426 HPLWVEEILKDYP
+426 EFF
-439 CLWNLK
+439 CLREVALLRGLGM
-445 SEDKFIPQEF
+445 IPQVTHMKNGFYRVSYSENDFSLLEKF
-455 LYGSIEQ
+455 L
-462 RFELLQ
+462 
-468 GLMDTDGSI
+468 
-477 DKKGRLRFSTISEKL
+477 
-492 KDNFVE
+492 N
-498 LCHSL
+498 
-503 GFVVSVGE
+503 GE
-511 DCRTKKYTV
+511 EVIAPTKY
-520 GKCYDVH
+520 
-527 IQSKKSLKDKFFKLT
+527 
-542 RKLQIAKEYIA
+542 
-553 SQKREEHKNHLAIVD
+553 LAIVN

-610 MSCSSIYENGEW
+610 MSCSSIYESGEW

-666 GEYERV
+666 GEYDRV

-795 SIMVDMVPEDY
+795 SIMVDMVPDDY
-806 EDLAGLLE
+806 EDLAGLLG

>member
-163 IDNRVLHV
+163 IDNRVLHI

-259 YLFGQDGKPTKV
+259 YLFAQDSSPTKV
-271 LNVFPQPTEKEIW
+271 LAVFPQPEKKEIW
-284 EVVFS
+284 KVTFS
-289 DGRIA
+289 DGRVA

-299 HLWEYRYDK
+299 HLWEYFEN
-308 SHGKNRYRVENTE
+308 GKKRVEDTQT
-321 AIYKRAL
+321 IYKRIKRKKA
-328 ANKWGFKRSSSKGYR
+328 FKSNFSIRVNS
-343 FHVKLN
+343 
-349 QPVEYDKKDFKIDPY
+349 PY
-364 VLGAILGDGSLRY
+364 GNYTFA
-377 NKTNKSL
+377 KS
-384 SFSSEDEEIPTLISK
+384 FV
-399 RLGENIR
+399 
-406 CHRNS
+406 NS
-411 LKNYNWYFKDDNKPH
+411 LLDIESKCISFFRSRKERIAIFDK
-426 HPLWVEEILKDYP
+426 EFF
-439 CLWNLK
+439 CLREVALLRGLGM
-445 SEDKFIPQEF
+445 IPQVTCMKNGFYRVSYSENDFGLLEKF
-455 LYGSIEQ
+455 L
-462 RFELLQ
+462 
-468 GLMDTDGSI
+468 
-477 DKKGRLRFSTISEKL
+477 
-492 KDNFVE
+492 N
-498 LCHSL
+498 
-503 GFVVSVGE
+503 GE
-511 DCRTKKYTV
+511 DVITRTKY
-520 GKCYDVH
+520 
-527 IQSKKSLKDKFFKLT
+527 LK
-542 RKLQIAKEYIA
+542 II
-553 SQKREEHKNHLAIVD
+553 N
-568 IKKTSQ
+568 IKKTFQ

-604 MADACY
+604 MADVCY

-666 GEYERV
+666 GEYDRV

-837 RVICWQRADK
+837 RVICWQHADK

>member
-36 YDFRAEDFNNE
+36 YDFRTEDFNNE

-81 SFATYKANHG
+81 SFAIYKANHG

-163 IDNRVLHV
+163 IDNRVLHI

-259 YLFGQDGKPTKV
+259 YLFAQDSSPTKV
-271 LNVFPQPTEKEIW
+271 LAVFPQPTTKEIW
-284 EVVFS
+284 KVTFA
-289 DGRIA
+289 DGRVA
-294 KCCGE
+294 ECCGE
-299 HLWEYRYDK
+299 HLWEYFEN
-308 SHGKNRYRVENTE
+308 GKKRVEGTQT
-321 AIYKRAL
+321 IYKRIKKQKAL
-328 ANKWGFKRSSSKGYR
+328 KNNFSVRVNSPYGNYIFTKSFVNSLLDIESKC
-343 FHVKLN
+343 
-349 QPVEYDKKDFKIDPY
+349 I
-364 VLGAILGDGSLRY
+364 
-377 NKTNKSL
+377 
-384 SFSSEDEEIPTLISK
+384 SFSRRRKERVAIFDKEFFCLREVALL
-399 RLGENIR
+399 RGLGM
-406 CHRNS
+406 
-411 LKNYNWYFKDDNKPH
+411 
-426 HPLWVEEILKDYP
+426 
-439 CLWNLK
+439 
-445 SEDKFIPQEF
+445 IPQVTHIKNGFYRVSYSENDFGLLEKF
-455 LYGSIEQ
+455 LNGEEVIAPTKY
-462 RFELLQ
+462 
-468 GLMDTDGSI
+468 
-477 DKKGRLRFSTISEKL
+477 L
-492 KDNFVE
+492 K
-498 LCHSL
+498 
-503 GFVVSVGE
+503 
-511 DCRTKKYTV
+511 
-520 GKCYDVH
+520 
-527 IQSKKSLKDKFFKLT
+527 
-542 RKLQIAKEYIA
+542 
-553 SQKREEHKNHLAIVD
+553 IVD

-632 FISVELDKSELQTM
+632 FISVELDKLELQTM

-666 GEYERV
+666 GEYDRV

-795 SIMVDMVPEDY
+795 SIMVDMVPDDY

>member
-163 IDNRVLHV
+163 IDNRVLHI

-259 YLFGQDGKPTKV
+259 YLFAQDSSPTKV
-271 LNVFPQPTEKEIW
+271 LAVFPQPEEKEIW
-284 EVVFS
+284 KVTFA
-289 DGRIA
+289 DGRVA
-294 KCCGE
+294 ECCGE
-299 HLWEYRYDK
+299 HLWEYFED
-308 SHGKNRYRVENTE
+308 GKKKVEDTQT
-321 AIYKRAL
+321 IYKRIKRKKAL
-328 ANKWGFKRSSSKGYR
+328 KSNFSIRVNS
-343 FHVKLN
+343 
-349 QPVEYDKKDFKIDPY
+349 PY
-364 VLGAILGDGSLRY
+364 GNYIFA
-377 NKTNKSL
+377 KS
-384 SFSSEDEEIPTLISK
+384 FV
-399 RLGENIR
+399 
-406 CHRNS
+406 NS
-411 LKNYNWYFKDDNKPH
+411 LLDIESKCISFFRSKKERVAIFDK
-426 HPLWVEEILKDYP
+426 EFF
-439 CLWNLK
+439 CLREVTLLRGLGM
-445 SEDKFIPQEF
+445 IPQVTHMKNSFYRVSYSENDFSLLEKF
-455 LYGSIEQ
+455 LNGEEVIAPTKY
-462 RFELLQ
+462 
-468 GLMDTDGSI
+468 
-477 DKKGRLRFSTISEKL
+477 L
-492 KDNFVE
+492 K
-498 LCHSL
+498 
-503 GFVVSVGE
+503 
-511 DCRTKKYTV
+511 
-520 GKCYDVH
+520 
-527 IQSKKSLKDKFFKLT
+527 
-542 RKLQIAKEYIA
+542 
-553 SQKREEHKNHLAIVD
+553 IVD

-666 GEYERV
+666 GEYDRV

-795 SIMVDMVPEDY
+795 SIMVDMVPDDY

>member
-163 IDNRVLHV
+163 IDNRVLHI

-259 YLFGQDGKPTKV
+259 YLFAQDSSPTKV
-271 LNVFPQPTEKEIW
+271 LAVFPQPEEKEIW
-284 EVVFS
+284 KVTFA
-289 DGRIA
+289 DGRVA
-294 KCCGE
+294 ECCGE
-299 HLWEYRYDK
+299 HLWEYFED
-308 SHGKNRYRVENTE
+308 GKKKVEDTQT
-321 AIYKRAL
+321 IYKRIKRKKAL
-328 ANKWGFKRSSSKGYR
+328 KSNFSIRVNS
-343 FHVKLN
+343 
-349 QPVEYDKKDFKIDPY
+349 PY
-364 VLGAILGDGSLRY
+364 GNYTFA
-377 NKTNKSL
+377 KS
-384 SFSSEDEEIPTLISK
+384 FV
-399 RLGENIR
+399 
-406 CHRNS
+406 NS
-411 LKNYNWYFKDDNKPH
+411 LLDIESKCISFFRRRKERVAIFDK
-426 HPLWVEEILKDYP
+426 EFF
-439 CLWNLK
+439 CLREVALLRGLGM
-445 SEDKFIPQEF
+445 IPQVTHIKNGFYRVSYSENDFGLLEKF
-455 LYGSIEQ
+455 LNGEEVIAPTKY
-462 RFELLQ
+462 
-468 GLMDTDGSI
+468 
-477 DKKGRLRFSTISEKL
+477 L
-492 KDNFVE
+492 K
-498 LCHSL
+498 
-503 GFVVSVGE
+503 
-511 DCRTKKYTV
+511 
-520 GKCYDVH
+520 
-527 IQSKKSLKDKFFKLT
+527 
-542 RKLQIAKEYIA
+542 
-553 SQKREEHKNHLAIVD
+553 IVD

-795 SIMVDMVPEDY
+795 SIMVDMVPDDY

-873 V
+873 M

>member
-1 MGVLLTGSKYYDSTS
+1 MTGSKYYDSTS

-57 NLYNMGA
+57 NIYNMGA

-163 IDNRVLHV
+163 IDNRVLHI

-259 YLFGQDGKPTKV
+259 YLFAQDSSPTKV
-271 LNVFPQPTEKEIW
+271 LAVFPQPEEKEIW
-284 EVVFS
+284 KVTFS
-289 DGRIA
+289 DGRMA

-299 HLWEYRYDK
+299 HLWEYFEN
-308 SHGKNRYRVENTE
+308 GKKKVENTQT
-321 AIYKRAL
+321 IYKRIKRKKAL
-328 ANKWGFKRSSSKGYR
+328 KSNFSVRVNS
-343 FHVKLN
+343 
-349 QPVEYDKKDFKIDPY
+349 PY
-364 VLGAILGDGSLRY
+364 GNYTFA
-377 NKTNKSL
+377 KS
-384 SFSSEDEEIPTLISK
+384 FV
-399 RLGENIR
+399 
-406 CHRNS
+406 NS
-411 LKNYNWYFKDDNKPH
+411 LLDIESKCISFFRSRKERIAIFDK
-426 HPLWVEEILKDYP
+426 EFF
-439 CLWNLK
+439 CLREVALLRGLGI
-445 SEDKFIPQEF
+445 IPQVTHIKNGFYRVSYSENDFGLLEKF
-455 LYGSIEQ
+455 LNGEEVIAPTKY
-462 RFELLQ
+462 
-468 GLMDTDGSI
+468 
-477 DKKGRLRFSTISEKL
+477 L
-492 KDNFVE
+492 K
-498 LCHSL
+498 
-503 GFVVSVGE
+503 
-511 DCRTKKYTV
+511 
-520 GKCYDVH
+520 
-527 IQSKKSLKDKFFKLT
+527 
-542 RKLQIAKEYIA
+542 
-553 SQKREEHKNHLAIVD
+553 IVD

-666 GEYERV
+666 GEHERV

-795 SIMVDMVPEDY
+795 SIMVDMVPDDY

>member
-163 IDNRVLHV
+163 IDNRVLHI

-240 TLIPTPNGWRK
+240 TLIPTPSGWRK

-259 YLFGQDGKPTKV
+259 YLFGQDSSPTKV
-271 LNVFPQPTEKEIW
+271 LAVFPQPEEKEIW
-284 EVVFS
+284 KVTFA
-289 DGRIA
+289 DGRVA
-294 KCCGE
+294 ECCGE
-299 HLWEYRYDK
+299 HLWEYFED
-308 SHGKNRYRVENTE
+308 GKKKVEDTQT
-321 AIYKRAL
+321 IYKRIKRKKA
-328 ANKWGFKRSSSKGYR
+328 FKSNFSIRVNS
-343 FHVKLN
+343 
-349 QPVEYDKKDFKIDPY
+349 PY
-364 VLGAILGDGSLRY
+364 GNYTFA
-377 NKTNKSL
+377 KS
-384 SFSSEDEEIPTLISK
+384 FV
-399 RLGENIR
+399 
-406 CHRNS
+406 NS
-411 LKNYNWYFKDDNKPH
+411 LLDIESKCISFFRKRKERVAIFDK
-426 HPLWVEEILKDYP
+426 EFF
-439 CLWNLK
+439 CLREVALLRGLGM
-445 SEDKFIPQEF
+445 IPQVTHIKNGFYRVSYSENDFGLLEKF
-455 LYGSIEQ
+455 LNGEEVIAPTKY
-462 RFELLQ
+462 
-468 GLMDTDGSI
+468 
-477 DKKGRLRFSTISEKL
+477 L
-492 KDNFVE
+492 K
-498 LCHSL
+498 
-503 GFVVSVGE
+503 
-511 DCRTKKYTV
+511 
-520 GKCYDVH
+520 
-527 IQSKKSLKDKFFKLT
+527 
-542 RKLQIAKEYIA
+542 
-553 SQKREEHKNHLAIVD
+553 IVN

-795 SIMVDMVPEDY
+795 SIMVDMVPDDY

>member
-163 IDNRVLHV
+163 IDNRVLHI

-240 TLIPTPNGWRK
+240 MLIPTPNGWRK

-259 YLFGQDGKPTKV
+259 YLFAQDSSPTKV
-271 LNVFPQPTEKEIW
+271 LAVFPQPEKKEIW
-284 EVVFS
+284 KVTFA
-289 DGRIA
+289 DGRVA
-294 KCCGE
+294 ECCGE
-299 HLWEYRYDK
+299 HLWEYFEN
-308 SHGKNRYRVENTE
+308 GKKKVENTQT
-321 AIYKRAL
+321 IYKRI
-328 ANKWGFKRSSSKGYR
+328 KRKKTLKSNFSVRVNSPYGNYTFAKSFVNSLLDIESKC
-343 FHVKLN
+343 
-349 QPVEYDKKDFKIDPY
+349 I
-364 VLGAILGDGSLRY
+364 
-377 NKTNKSL
+377 
-384 SFSSEDEEIPTLISK
+384 SFSRSRKERVATFDKEFFCLREVALL
-399 RLGENIR
+399 RGLGI
-406 CHRNS
+406 
-411 LKNYNWYFKDDNKPH
+411 
-426 HPLWVEEILKDYP
+426 
-439 CLWNLK
+439 
-445 SEDKFIPQEF
+445 IPQVTHTKNGFYRVSYSENDFGLLEKF
-455 LYGSIEQ
+455 LNGEEVLAPTKY
-462 RFELLQ
+462 
-468 GLMDTDGSI
+468 
-477 DKKGRLRFSTISEKL
+477 L
-492 KDNFVE
+492 K
-498 LCHSL
+498 
-503 GFVVSVGE
+503 
-511 DCRTKKYTV
+511 
-520 GKCYDVH
+520 
-527 IQSKKSLKDKFFKLT
+527 
-542 RKLQIAKEYIA
+542 
-553 SQKREEHKNHLAIVD
+553 IVD

-646 AWSFVSGVPENHIL
+646 AWSFVSGVSENHIL

-795 SIMVDMVPEDY
+795 SIMVDMVPDDY
-806 EDLAGLLE
+806 EDLAGLLK

-847 GTSRYKTLFVTDYN
+847 GISRYKTLFVTDYN

>member
-1 MGVLLTGSKYYDSTS
+1 MGVLLIGSKYYDSTS

-163 IDNRVLHV
+163 IDNRVLHI

-259 YLFGQDGKPTKV
+259 YLFAQDSSPTKV
-271 LNVFPQPTEKEIW
+271 LAVFPQPTTKEIW
-284 EVVFS
+284 KVTFA
-289 DGRIA
+289 DGRVA
-294 KCCGE
+294 ECCGE
-299 HLWEYRYDK
+299 HLWEYFEN
-308 SHGKNRYRVENTE
+308 GKKRVEDTQT
-321 AIYKRAL
+321 IYKRIKKQKAL
-328 ANKWGFKRSSSKGYR
+328 KNNFSVRVNSPYGNYIFTKSFVNSLLDIENKC
-343 FHVKLN
+343 
-349 QPVEYDKKDFKIDPY
+349 I
-364 VLGAILGDGSLRY
+364 
-377 NKTNKSL
+377 
-384 SFSSEDEEIPTLISK
+384 SFSRSRKERAAIFDKEFFCLKEVTLL
-399 RLGENIR
+399 RGLGI
-406 CHRNS
+406 
-411 LKNYNWYFKDDNKPH
+411 
-426 HPLWVEEILKDYP
+426 
-439 CLWNLK
+439 
-445 SEDKFIPQEF
+445 IPQVTHMKNSFYRVSYSENDFSLLEKF
-455 LYGSIEQ
+455 LNGEEVIAPTKY
-462 RFELLQ
+462 
-468 GLMDTDGSI
+468 
-477 DKKGRLRFSTISEKL
+477 L
-492 KDNFVE
+492 K
-498 LCHSL
+498 
-503 GFVVSVGE
+503 
-511 DCRTKKYTV
+511 
-520 GKCYDVH
+520 
-527 IQSKKSLKDKFFKLT
+527 
-542 RKLQIAKEYIA
+542 
-553 SQKREEHKNHLAIVD
+553 IVD

-579 CFTVDNKDHLFLMND
+579 CFTVDNKDRLFLMND

-666 GEYERV
+666 GEYDRV

-795 SIMVDMVPEDY
+795 SIMVDMVPDDY

>member
-1 MGVLLTGSKYYDSTS
+1 MTGSKYYDSTS

-163 IDNRVLHV
+163 IDNRVLHI

-259 YLFGQDGKPTKV
+259 YLFAQDSSPTKV
-271 LNVFPQPTEKEIW
+271 LAVFPQPKEKEIW
-284 EVVFS
+284 KVIFA
-289 DGRIA
+289 DGRVA
-294 KCCGE
+294 ECCGE
-299 HLWEYRYDK
+299 HLWEYFEN
-308 SHGKNRYRVENTE
+308 GKKKVEDTQT
-321 AIYKRAL
+321 IYKRIKRKKAL
-328 ANKWGFKRSSSKGYR
+328 KSNFSIRVNSPYGNYTFAKSFVNSLLDIESKC
-343 FHVKLN
+343 
-349 QPVEYDKKDFKIDPY
+349 I
-364 VLGAILGDGSLRY
+364 
-377 NKTNKSL
+377 
-384 SFSSEDEEIPTLISK
+384 SFSRSRKERVAIFDKEFFCLKEVTLLWG
-399 RLGENIR
+399 LGI
-406 CHRNS
+406 
-411 LKNYNWYFKDDNKPH
+411 
-426 HPLWVEEILKDYP
+426 
-439 CLWNLK
+439 
-445 SEDKFIPQEF
+445 IPQVTHMKNGFYRVSCSENDFSLLEKF
-455 LYGSIEQ
+455 LNGEEVIAPTKY
-462 RFELLQ
+462 
-468 GLMDTDGSI
+468 
-477 DKKGRLRFSTISEKL
+477 L
-492 KDNFVE
+492 K
-498 LCHSL
+498 
-503 GFVVSVGE
+503 
-511 DCRTKKYTV
+511 
-520 GKCYDVH
+520 
-527 IQSKKSLKDKFFKLT
+527 
-542 RKLQIAKEYIA
+542 
-553 SQKREEHKNHLAIVD
+553 IVD

-795 SIMVDMVPEDY
+795 SIMVDMVPDDY

>member
-163 IDNRVLHV
+163 IDNRVLHI

-259 YLFGQDGKPTKV
+259 YLFAQDSSPTKV
-271 LNVFPQPTEKEIW
+271 LAVFPQPTTKEIW
-284 EVVFS
+284 KVTFA
-289 DGRIA
+289 DGRVA
-294 KCCGE
+294 ECCGE
-299 HLWEYRYDK
+299 HLWEYFEN
-308 SHGKNRYRVENTE
+308 GKKRVEDTQT
-321 AIYKRAL
+321 IYKRIKKQKAL
-328 ANKWGFKRSSSKGYR
+328 KNNFSVRVNSPYGNYIFTKSFVNSLLDIESKC
-343 FHVKLN
+343 
-349 QPVEYDKKDFKIDPY
+349 I
-364 VLGAILGDGSLRY
+364 
-377 NKTNKSL
+377 
-384 SFSSEDEEIPTLISK
+384 SFSRSRKERTAIFDKEFFCLKEVTLL
-399 RLGENIR
+399 RGLGI
-406 CHRNS
+406 
-411 LKNYNWYFKDDNKPH
+411 
-426 HPLWVEEILKDYP
+426 
-439 CLWNLK
+439 
-445 SEDKFIPQEF
+445 IPQVTHMKNSFYRVSYSENDFSLLEKF
-455 LYGSIEQ
+455 LNGEEVIAPTKY
-462 RFELLQ
+462 
-468 GLMDTDGSI
+468 
-477 DKKGRLRFSTISEKL
+477 L
-492 KDNFVE
+492 K
-498 LCHSL
+498 
-503 GFVVSVGE
+503 
-511 DCRTKKYTV
+511 
-520 GKCYDVH
+520 
-527 IQSKKSLKDKFFKLT
+527 
-542 RKLQIAKEYIA
+542 
-553 SQKREEHKNHLAIVD
+553 IVD

-795 SIMVDMVPEDY
+795 SIMVDMVPDDY

>member
-163 IDNRVLHV
+163 IDNRVLHI

-259 YLFGQDGKPTKV
+259 YLFAQDSSPTKV
-271 LNVFPQPTEKEIW
+271 LAVFPQPEEKEIW
-284 EVVFS
+284 KVTFA
-289 DGRIA
+289 DGRVA
-294 KCCGE
+294 ECCGE
-299 HLWEYRYDK
+299 HLWEYFED
-308 SHGKNRYRVENTE
+308 GKKKVEDTQT
-321 AIYKRAL
+321 IYKRIKRKKAL
-328 ANKWGFKRSSSKGYR
+328 KSNFSIRVNS
-343 FHVKLN
+343 
-349 QPVEYDKKDFKIDPY
+349 PY
-364 VLGAILGDGSLRY
+364 GNYIFA
-377 NKTNKSL
+377 KS
-384 SFSSEDEEIPTLISK
+384 FV
-399 RLGENIR
+399 
-406 CHRNS
+406 NS
-411 LKNYNWYFKDDNKPH
+411 LLDIESKCISFFRSKKERVAIFDK
-426 HPLWVEEILKDYP
+426 EFF
-439 CLWNLK
+439 CLREATLLRGLGM
-445 SEDKFIPQEF
+445 IPQVTHMKNSFYRVSYSENDFSLLEKF
-455 LYGSIEQ
+455 LNGEEVIAPTKY
-462 RFELLQ
+462 
-468 GLMDTDGSI
+468 
-477 DKKGRLRFSTISEKL
+477 L
-492 KDNFVE
+492 K
-498 LCHSL
+498 
-503 GFVVSVGE
+503 
-511 DCRTKKYTV
+511 
-520 GKCYDVH
+520 
-527 IQSKKSLKDKFFKLT
+527 
-542 RKLQIAKEYIA
+542 
-553 SQKREEHKNHLAIVD
+553 IVD

-666 GEYERV
+666 GEYDRV

-795 SIMVDMVPEDY
+795 SIMVDMVPDDY

>member
-163 IDNRVLHV
+163 IDNRVLHI

-240 TLIPTPNGWRK
+240 TLIPTPDGWRK

-259 YLFGQDGKPTKV
+259 YLFAQDSSPTKV
-271 LNVFPQPTEKEIW
+271 LAVFPQPEKKEIW
-284 EVVFS
+284 KVTFA
-289 DGRIA
+289 DGRVA
-294 KCCGE
+294 ECCGE
-299 HLWEYRYDK
+299 HLWEYFENGRK
-308 SHGKNRYRVENTE
+308 RVEDTQT
-321 AIYKRAL
+321 IYKRIKKQKAL
-328 ANKWGFKRSSSKGYR
+328 KNNFSVRVNSPYGNYIFTKSFVNSLLDIESKC
-343 FHVKLN
+343 
-349 QPVEYDKKDFKIDPY
+349 I
-364 VLGAILGDGSLRY
+364 
-377 NKTNKSL
+377 
-384 SFSSEDEEIPTLISK
+384 SFSRSRKERAAIFDKEFFCLKEVTLL
-399 RLGENIR
+399 RGLGI
-406 CHRNS
+406 
-411 LKNYNWYFKDDNKPH
+411 
-426 HPLWVEEILKDYP
+426 
-439 CLWNLK
+439 
-445 SEDKFIPQEF
+445 IPQVTHMKNSFYRVSYSENDFSLLKKF
-455 LYGSIEQ
+455 LNGEEVIAPTKY
-462 RFELLQ
+462 
-468 GLMDTDGSI
+468 
-477 DKKGRLRFSTISEKL
+477 L
-492 KDNFVE
+492 K
-498 LCHSL
+498 
-503 GFVVSVGE
+503 
-511 DCRTKKYTV
+511 
-520 GKCYDVH
+520 
-527 IQSKKSLKDKFFKLT
+527 
-542 RKLQIAKEYIA
+542 
-553 SQKREEHKNHLAIVD
+553 IVD

-666 GEYERV
+666 GEYDRV

-795 SIMVDMVPEDY
+795 SIMVDMVPDDY

>member
-163 IDNRVLHV
+163 IDNRVLHI

-259 YLFGQDGKPTKV
+259 YLFAQDSSPTKV
-271 LNVFPQPTEKEIW
+271 LAVFPQPEEKEIW
-284 EVVFS
+284 KVTFA
-289 DGRIA
+289 DGRVA
-294 KCCGE
+294 ECCGE
-299 HLWEYRYDK
+299 HLWEYFK
-308 SHGKNRYRVENTE
+308 NGKKKVEDTQT
-321 AIYKRAL
+321 IYKRIKRKKAL
-328 ANKWGFKRSSSKGYR
+328 KSNFSIRVNS
-343 FHVKLN
+343 
-349 QPVEYDKKDFKIDPY
+349 PY
-364 VLGAILGDGSLRY
+364 GNYTFA
-377 NKTNKSL
+377 KS
-384 SFSSEDEEIPTLISK
+384 FV
-399 RLGENIR
+399 
-406 CHRNS
+406 NS
-411 LKNYNWYFKDDNKPH
+411 LLDIESKCISFFRSRKERVAIFDK
-426 HPLWVEEILKDYP
+426 EFF
-439 CLWNLK
+439 CLREVTLLRGLGM
-445 SEDKFIPQEF
+445 IPQVTHIKNGFYRVSYSENDFGLLEKF
-455 LYGSIEQ
+455 LNGEEVIAPTKY
-462 RFELLQ
+462 
-468 GLMDTDGSI
+468 
-477 DKKGRLRFSTISEKL
+477 L
-492 KDNFVE
+492 K
-498 LCHSL
+498 
-503 GFVVSVGE
+503 
-511 DCRTKKYTV
+511 
-520 GKCYDVH
+520 
-527 IQSKKSLKDKFFKLT
+527 
-542 RKLQIAKEYIA
+542 
-553 SQKREEHKNHLAIVD
+553 IVD

-660 ENKYDF
+660 ENKYNF

-795 SIMVDMVPEDY
+795 SIMVDMVPDDY

>member
-163 IDNRVLHV
+163 IDNRVLHI

-251 VGDIKVGD
+251 VGD
-259 YLFGQDGKPTKV
+259 YLFAQDSSPTKV
-271 LNVFPQPTEKEIW
+271 LAVFPQPEKKEIW
-284 EVVFS
+284 KVTFS
-289 DGRIA
+289 DGRVA

-299 HLWEYRYDK
+299 HLWEYFED
-308 SHGKNRYRVENTE
+308 GKKKVEDTQT
-321 AIYKRAL
+321 IYKRIKRKKA
-328 ANKWGFKRSSSKGYR
+328 FKSNFSIRVNS
-343 FHVKLN
+343 
-349 QPVEYDKKDFKIDPY
+349 PY
-364 VLGAILGDGSLRY
+364 GNYTFA
-377 NKTNKSL
+377 KS
-384 SFSSEDEEIPTLISK
+384 FV
-399 RLGENIR
+399 
-406 CHRNS
+406 NS
-411 LKNYNWYFKDDNKPH
+411 LLDIESKCISFFRSKKERIAIFDK
-426 HPLWVEEILKDYP
+426 EFF
-439 CLWNLK
+439 CLREVALLRGLGM
-445 SEDKFIPQEF
+445 IPQVTHIKNGFYRVSYSENDFGLLEKF
-455 LYGSIEQ
+455 LNGEEVIAPTKY
-462 RFELLQ
+462 
-468 GLMDTDGSI
+468 
-477 DKKGRLRFSTISEKL
+477 L
-492 KDNFVE
+492 K
-498 LCHSL
+498 
-503 GFVVSVGE
+503 
-511 DCRTKKYTV
+511 
-520 GKCYDVH
+520 
-527 IQSKKSLKDKFFKLT
+527 
-542 RKLQIAKEYIA
+542 
-553 SQKREEHKNHLAIVD
+553 IVD

-666 GEYERV
+666 GEYDRV

-795 SIMVDMVPEDY
+795 SIMVDMVPDDY

>member
-1 MGVLLTGSKYYDSTS
+1 MGVLLIGSKYYDSTS

-163 IDNRVLHV
+163 IDNRVLHI

-182 SCQIGDDAEKLLEEL
+182 SCQISDDAEKLLEEL

-259 YLFGQDGKPTKV
+259 YLFGQDSSPTKV
-271 LNVFPQPTEKEIW
+271 LAVFPQPKEKEIW
-284 EVVFS
+284 KVIFA
-289 DGRIA
+289 DGRVA
-294 KCCGE
+294 ECCGE
-299 HLWEYRYDK
+299 HLWEYFEN
-308 SHGKNRYRVENTE
+308 GKKKVEDTQ
-321 AIYKRAL
+321 AIYKRIKRKKAL
-328 ANKWGFKRSSSKGYR
+328 KSNFSIRVNS
-343 FHVKLN
+343 
-349 QPVEYDKKDFKIDPY
+349 PY
-364 VLGAILGDGSLRY
+364 GNYTFA
-377 NKTNKSL
+377 KS
-384 SFSSEDEEIPTLISK
+384 FV
-399 RLGENIR
+399 
-406 CHRNS
+406 NS
-411 LKNYNWYFKDDNKPH
+411 LLDIESKCISFFRRRKERVAIFDK
-426 HPLWVEEILKDYP
+426 EFF
-439 CLWNLK
+439 CLREVALLRGLGM
-445 SEDKFIPQEF
+445 IPQVTHIKNGFYRVSYSENDFGLLEKF
-455 LYGSIEQ
+455 LNGEEVTAPTKY
-462 RFELLQ
+462 
-468 GLMDTDGSI
+468 
-477 DKKGRLRFSTISEKL
+477 L
-492 KDNFVE
+492 K
-498 LCHSL
+498 
-503 GFVVSVGE
+503 
-511 DCRTKKYTV
+511 
-520 GKCYDVH
+520 
-527 IQSKKSLKDKFFKLT
+527 
-542 RKLQIAKEYIA
+542 
-553 SQKREEHKNHLAIVD
+553 IVD

-574 KTDMT
+574 KTSMT